1 MKDGQYLL
9 VPEVEVDTYWT
20 MNILHQKLD
29 STAFYMISNPCPITF
44 SSLSGMLTIKI
55 LL

>member
-20 MNILHQKLD
+20 SLADDPYQAICCP
-29 STAFYMISNPCPITF
+29 AFRG
-44 SSLSGMLTIKI
+44 LQR
-55 LL
+55 